1 MLRQGREARD
11 RGKSRERAFRELT
24 LLWDEDG
31 GWGMVQAP
39 GRFFTRGSA
48 LTILFASITA
58 SICFGQSSAV
68 QAAEIAR
75 YQPMSPPPISADAV
89 FVTDI
94 STGTELFALNA
105 EEPLPPAS
113 LTKIAAALVVLE
125 RANLDETIEI
135 LEEDLV
141 SPEESQVGLVAGD
154 RLSVRDL
161 LRGMLIPSGNDATLA
176 LARHIGAAAIGEGA
190 TGEQAVAEFVSMM
203 NAKAAELGAT
213 SSHFTN
219 PTGIDAPG
227 HVMSARDIVVLTK
240 TALQNSL
247 FSEIVSTTSAVLSS
261 ELVPE
266 GYRVTTT
273 NQLLAEGIVTGV
285 KTGTTAKAGG
295 CLVTSFAV
303 GPNQVVAVV
312 LGSDVGEA
320 TDGSQDASARFAETR
335 MLLDAVKAEYLWLD
349 PKSPGV
355 VAGLSDELSVW
366 EVHLSTGD
374 LLPVPASSAGEVR
387 YRLVLAPPAAPES
400 PAGQVQFF
408 VGEQLLSERSA
419 LQAG

>member
-1 MLRQGREARD
+1 MEQL
-11 RGKSRERAFRELT
+11 
-24 LLWDEDG
+24 
-31 GWGMVQAP
+31 P
-39 GRFFTRGSA
+39 GRFFTRRSL
-48 LTILFASITA
+48 LTTLISLITA
-58 SICFGQSSAV
+58 AV
-68 QAAEIAR
+68 CYGPSGAAQAAVIAR
-75 YQPMSPPPISADAV
+75 YQPISPPPISADAV

-105 EEPLPPAS
+105 DEPLPPAS
-113 LTKIAAALVVLE
+113 LTKIVAALVVLE
-125 RANLDETIEI
+125 RANLDETLEI

-141 SPEESQVGLVAGD
+141 SAEESQVGLRAGD

-176 LARHIGAAAIGEGA
+176 LARHVGATAIGESA
-190 TGEQAVAEFVSMM
+190 SPDRAVAEFVSMM

-213 SSHFTN
+213 SSHFVN
-219 PTGIDAPG
+219 PTGIDDPG
-227 HVMSARDIVVLTK
+227 HVMSARDIAVLTAV
-240 TALQNSL
+240 ALQNSL
-247 FSEIVSTTSAVLSS
+247 FAETVATTSAVLDS
-261 ELVPE
+261 ELLPE

-303 GPNQVVAVV
+303 GPNKVVAVM

-320 TDGSQDASARFAETR
+320 TDGSQDTSARFAETR
-335 MLLDAVKAEYLWLD
+335 TLLDAVKADYIWLD
-349 PKSPGV
+349 PTSPGV
-355 VAGLSDELSVW
+355 VAGLAEELSVW
-366 EVHLSTGD
+366 EVDLATSD
-374 LLPVPASSAGEVR
+374 LLPVPASSASEVR
-387 YRLVLAPPAAPES
+387 YRLILAPPAAPES

-408 VGEQLLSERSA
+408 VGEQLLSERAA

>member
-1 MLRQGREARD
+1 MEKDPRRYF
-11 RGKSRERAFRELT
+11 SRR
-24 LLWDEDG
+24 
-31 GWGMVQAP
+31 
-39 GRFFTRGSA
+39 SA
-48 LTILFASITA
+48 LTILIGLIAASVG
-58 SICFGQSSAV
+58 FGQSNAA
-68 QAAEIAR
+68 QAAEITR
-75 YQPMSPPPISADAV
+75 YQPISPPAISADAV
-89 FVTDI
+89 FVADI
-94 STGTELFALNA
+94 STGTELFAQNA
-105 EEPLPPAS
+105 DEPLPPAS

-141 SPEESQVGLVAGD
+141 SEEESQVGLVAGD

-176 LARHIGAAAIGEGA
+176 LARHVGAAAIGESA
-190 TGEQAVAEFVSMM
+190 TPENAVDEFVSMM

-213 SSHFTN
+213 SSHFMN

-227 HVMSARDIVVLTK
+227 HVMSARDISVLTK
-240 TALQNSL
+240 AALQNSL

-335 MLLDAVKAEYLWLD
+335 TLLDAVKAEYVWLD
-349 PKSPGV
+349 PTSPGV
-355 VAGLSDELSVW
+355 VAGLAEELTVW
-366 EVHLSTGD
+366 EVDLATGE

-387 YRLVLAPPAAPES
+387 YRLILAPPAAPES